1 MKKFL
6 LVAGLLSLAGNTMA
20 AGRSCEEL
28 KAYIDAK
35 LQSLNVKSYTLQ
47 IVPNADVKMDQKVV
61 GSCEVGTH
69 KIIYSRN

>member
-6 LVAGLLSLAGNTMA
+6 LVVGLLSLAGNTMA
-20 AGRSCEEL
+20 AARNCEEL
-28 KAYIDAK
+28 KAQIDAK

-47 IVPNADVKMDQKVV
+47 IIPTADVKMDQKVV
-61 GSCEVGTH
+61 GSCEAGSH